1 MARILIVGATSA
13 IATATARL
21 YAARGDRL
29 YLLGR
34 GEDKLRTLATDLG
47 ESVVG
52 HAAGDFTEANANPDR
67 IRAGF
72 EALGGVDIALV
83 AHGALGDQLES
94 ETDYAEAYRQ
104 FDANF
109 LSAVSLLIP
118 IANAMEA
125 QGSGTIAVMSS
136 VAAERGHPRN
146 YTYAAAKA
154 GLNTYLEGIRS
165 RLWSRGVRVC
175 ILKLGPVDTPMTV
188 DHAKDA
194 SFSSK
199 EDVAKEIVRVVDA
212 GTAVAYVPAR
222 WRLIMAVV
230 RALPEWIFQ
239 KIPSL
244 VSR

>member
-1 MARILIVGATSA
+1 
-13 IATATARL
+13 
-21 YAARGDRL
+21 
-29 YLLGR
+29 
-34 GEDKLRTLATDLG
+34 
-47 ESVVG
+47 
-52 HAAGDFTEANANPDR
+52 
-67 IRAGF
+67 
-72 EALGGVDIALV
+72 
-83 AHGALGDQLES
+83 
-94 ETDYAEAYRQ
+94 
-104 FDANF
+104 
-109 LSAVSLLIP
+109 
-118 IANAMEA
+118 
-125 QGSGTIAVMSS
+125 MSS
-136 VAAERGHPRN
+136 VAAERGRPRN

-199 EDVAKEIVRVVDA
+199 EDVAKEIVRALDA
-212 GTAVAYVPAR
+212 GKAVAYVPAR